1 MNKIK
6 SFLIIIQVFFVLFTV
21 SGQER
26 ILVKGKVTDGTEGL
40 PGVTVVE
47 LDKNNR
53 IATGVTTN
61 MDGEYAIQMK
71 DGKNRLQYSFVGFK
85 EQIIYPKGSTSIN
98 IVLVEDALT
107 LEAIDVIAKGV
118 TNTGFMNL
126 DDRDLAA
133 PVQKIS
139 AKEFE
144 DVQASS
150 IDEALQGRLSGVDIT
165 SNSGDPGAGMSIR
178 IRGVSTLSANSAPLI
193 VVDNVPYSTD
203 IASDF
208 NFSTANEEG
217 YSQMLNIP
225 VDDIK
230 EITVLKDAASTALW
244 GTQAANGVLM
254 ISTKRGGKA
263 RKPSI
268 TFNYRGSY
276 SFNPEHIPM
285 LTGDQ
290 YSTLMQEAWLN
301 AKGYPLPTAQ
311 YKEFLYSPD
320 DPYYYYNYSNNTDWM
335 EAVTRDGYSNTYDF
349 SITGGGNKAAYR
361 FSANYMDQL
370 GTTLGSDMNRLTA
383 RLNLDYSISDK
394 LKMRADFSVAHS
406 ITNATY
412 DDGNKIRS
420 AKNTDVRNIAYKK
433 MPNMSI
439 YEYDSYGNATGNFFS
454 PESNAQGTFP
464 STYNPVAMAT
474 DAINRTIGDRIT
486 TKYSL
491 YYDILK
497 GLRYTLDLSFDVN
510 TSKNKKFLPQ
520 SASGQDWTNQWVN
533 KSYDYDSDSYVI
545 YTNNMLTFARKFGDD
560 HDVAATWNWMTKE
573 NIGSASLVW
582 TSNSASNSLQDP
594 TNPSKVNEN
603 GLGPESSLSN
613 GRSIGTA
620 FMGNYQFRDKYIV
633 SAGLRYEGNSKFD
646 ENNRFFFFPS
656 LTMAWRLSG
665 EEFMQQFAGWMN
677 DLRFRFSYGQTGNP
691 PRKEGMFYSNI
702 YAFNYDYMGYSA
714 VYPGSMTLKSLKWES
729 ITNFNYGI
737 TIDLFNGRLYTELD
751 YYFNKTEDMFGYNQ
765 AIQSTS
771 GYGSN
776 SVVNIGAMD
785 NIGWD
790 FSIKTIPI
798 KTKDFTMTFDI
809 NLARNYNVLRSLVD
823 DYSTVRNE
831 TISNGQYQNIASIG
845 NPAGSFYGYRYN
857 GVYLNENDLLAR
869 DMNNQVI
876 TDPNGANIKMMY
888 DYNGTSRYEF
898 QVGDAKYDDYNH
910 DGNIDAN
917 DIVYLGNA
925 NPLFTGG
932 FGSMISYKNWSLN
945 SFFYFRYGNSIINLT
960 KMYGE
965 AMHNFDNQLASTLK
979 RWRKPGDGENGE
991 EILPRALYDKGY
1003 NYVGSDR
1010 FVEDGTFLRLK
1021 YITLTYR
1028 IPKKFC
1034 QKIGVDN
1041 IRTSVT
1047 ANNLFTFTNYSG
1059 QDPEINI
1066 SSSDQVIYTV
1076 GYDDSRTPRAR
1087 EVTFILSVTF

>member
-6 SFLIIIQVFFVLFTV
+6 AILILLQIFVVLIV
-21 SGQER
+21 ASGQER
-26 ILVKGKVTDGTEGL
+26 LLVKGKVTDGTEGL

-53 IATGVTTN
+53 IASGVTTN
-61 MDGEYAIQMK
+61 MDGEFAITMK
-71 DGKNRLQYSFVGFK
+71 DGKNRLQFSFVGFK
-85 EQIIYPKGSTSIN
+85 EKILSPNGATTLS
-98 IVLVEDALT
+98 VLLEEDAVAID
-107 LEAIDVIAKGV
+107 AIDVVAKAI

-126 DDRDLAA
+126 EDRDLAA
-133 PVQKIS
+133 PIQKIS

-193 VVDNVPYSTD
+193 VVDNVPYTTE
-203 IASDF
+203 IAADF

-276 SFNPEHIPM
+276 SFNPGHIPM
-285 LTGDQ
+285 LTGDE
-290 YSTLMQEAWLN
+290 YSTLIQEAWFN
-301 AKGYPLPTAQ
+301 ANGYPLPTSEF
-311 YKEFLYSPD
+311 KEFLYSPD
-320 DPYYYYNYSNNTDWM
+320 DPYYYHNYSKNTDWL
-335 EAVTRDGYSNTYDF
+335 EAITRNGYSNTYDF
-349 SITGGGNKAAYR
+349 SITGGGGKAAYR
-361 FSANYMDQL
+361 FSANYLDQL
-370 GTTLGSDMNRLTA
+370 GTTLGSDLNRITT

-394 LKMRADFSVAHS
+394 LKMRADFSIAHS
-406 ITNATY
+406 VINATY
-412 DDGNKIRS
+412 DDGDRIRS
-420 AKNTDVRNIAYKK
+420 SRGTDVRSVAYKK

-439 YEYDSYGNATGNFFS
+439 YEYDAYGNSTGNFFS
-454 PESNAQGTFP
+454 PESNSQGTFP

-474 DAINRTIGDRIT
+474 DAINRTIGERIT

-520 SASGQDWTNQWVN
+520 SASGQEWTNQSVN

-545 YTNNMLTFARKFGDD
+545 YTNNMLTFARKFGED

-573 NIGSASLVW
+573 TIGSASLVW
-582 TSNSASNSLQDP
+582 SANSASSSLQDP
-594 TNPSKVNEN
+594 TNPSKVNED

-620 FMGNYQFRDKYIV
+620 FMANYQFRDKYIF
-633 SAGLRYEGNSKFD
+633 SAGMRYEGNSKFD
-646 ENNRFFFFPS
+646 AENRFFFFPS
-656 LTMAWRLSG
+656 VSLAWRLSG
-665 EEFMQQFAGWMN
+665 EEFMQQYSNWLN
-677 DLRFRFSYGQTGNP
+677 DFRFRFSYGQTGNP

-702 YAFNYDYMGYSA
+702 YAFDYDYMGYKA
-714 VYPGSMTLKSLKWES
+714 VFPGSMTLKSLKWEA
-729 ITNFNYGI
+729 IENYNGGI
-737 TIDLFNGRLYTELD
+737 TVDLFGGRIFTEID
-751 YYFNKTEDMFGYNQ
+751 YYFNKTEDMFGYNR

-790 FSIKTIPI
+790 FQLRTIPI
-798 KTKDFTMTFDI
+798 KTKDLTMTFDI
-809 NLARNYNVLRSLVD
+809 NLARNYNVLRRLVD
-823 DYSTVRNE
+823 DYSTIRNE
-831 TISNGQYQNIASIG
+831 TIGNGEYQNIASIG
-845 NPAGSFYGYRYN
+845 NPAGSFYGYKYN

-869 DMNNQVI
+869 DAEGKII
-876 TDPNGANIKMMY
+876 TDPNGSSIKMMY
-888 DYNGTSRYEF
+888 DYNGSSRYMFE
-898 QVGDAKYDDYNH
+898 VGDAKYDDYNH

-917 DIVYLGNA
+917 DIQYLGNA

-932 FGSMISYKNWSLN
+932 FGSLISYKNWSLN
-945 SFFYFRYGNSIINLT
+945 GFFYFRYGNSIINRT
-960 KMYGE
+960 KMNGE
-965 AMHNFDNQLASTLK
+965 AMYYLDNQLASTLK

-991 EILPRALYDKGY
+991 QILPRALYREGY

-1028 IPKKFC
+1028 IPKNFC
-1034 QKIGVDN
+1034 KKIGVDN
-1041 IRTSVT
+1041 IRTSLT
-1047 ANNLFTFTNYSG
+1047 ANNLFTFTRYSG
-1059 QDPEINI
+1059 QDPEITI
-1066 SSSDQVIYTV
+1066 KSSDDVIYTV
-1076 GYDDSRTPRAR
+1076 GYDDSQTPRTR
-1087 EVTFILSVTF
+1087 EITFILSVTF